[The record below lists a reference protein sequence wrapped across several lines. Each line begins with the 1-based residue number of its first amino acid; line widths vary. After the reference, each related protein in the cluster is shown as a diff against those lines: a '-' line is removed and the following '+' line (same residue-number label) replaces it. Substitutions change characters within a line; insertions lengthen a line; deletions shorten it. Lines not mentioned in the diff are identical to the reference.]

1 MPKFSL
7 TQAFIAMVIVS
18 AAMAAVSYSITTWAT
33 FDTEIS
39 VVESN
44 IALGFVMT
52 LLTISFILA
61 FALKGAGRAFHVG
74 FVVAAGGY
82 LAQHFEMLFPPQMY
96 LCGYHGFTH
105 VIHHSLLAVSMG
117 CVGGLTGWYMRSMP
131 PYSGMKRSQLTQNV
145 IVWALPTIVI
155 LAVVPWLIENSSKE
169 FAVFLIHA
177 TNALFYMALLGVLY
191 RQGSLRVFW
200 AFFAIA
206 AWLYLFAETR
216 YLPHIYYLSPAPYL
230 SIFSDYHNSISK
242 AEVIGDSLAMLCVAW
257 NVGWLARVGY
267 VAVLWILYRAYLGLA
282 LQWMFCGNRCQGARQ
297 IVQGP

>member
-1 MPKFSL
+1 MFGTPGSSRLDARAGQKKASKVFREPL
-7 TQAFIAMVIVS
+7 C
-18 AAMAAVSYSITTWAT
+18 
-33 FDTEIS
+33 E
-39 VVESN
+39 
-44 IALGFVMT
+44 
-52 LLTISFILA
+52 
-61 FALKGAGRAFHVG
+61 GAREPSQRRLHR
-74 FVVAAGGY
+74 
-82 LAQHFEMLFPPQMY
+82 PPPRWN
-96 LCGYHGFTH
+96 C
-105 VIHHSLLAVSMG
+105 
-117 CVGGLTGWYMRSMP
+117 RR
-131 PYSGMKRSQLTQNV
+131 YSGMKRSQLTQNV

-216 YLPHIYYLSPAPYL
+216 YLPHIYYLSPAPFL